1 MTSGYSESGK
11 YAFLWDLSDEELE
24 RLLQQEFAA
33 ADDRELDED
42 YFAAIAEVMKSRE
55 KETPEDREEA
65 EAAWKDFQENYVGQ
79 SDAYESVPLPE
90 TESSTMHQIH
100 HRRRRPRLSRGVRI
114 SVIIVVLICV
124 LGGIASATGWFQAII
139 TWTTETFGFTGRG
152 AKQQSELLTDDP
164 YEELRNTLADYT
176 ELALV
181 PTWAPE
187 GTQMEKS
194 VRITEGQEK
203 TIIKC
208 SYQYND
214 RLFLIT
220 FCIYEQKP
228 EEYLW
233 DYEKSEQASAY
244 EHNGT
249 EYSIADNKTNCTAIW
264 YQDNVEGMIQ
274 GELSY
279 EDLIQMVDSI

>member
-33 ADDRELDED
+33 SDDRELDED

-55 KETPEDREEA
+55 RETPEDREEA

-139 TWTTETFGFTGRG
+139 TWTSETFGFANPGV
-152 AKQQSELLTDDP
+152 KQQSEQLFEDP
-164 YEELRNTLADYT
+164 YAKLRSTLTNYT
-176 ELALV
+176 DLALV

-187 GTQMEKS
+187 GTQVEDD
-194 VRITEGQEK
+194 VRVVEGQEK
-203 TIIKC
+203 TTVRC
-208 SYQYND
+208 TYQCND
-214 RLFLIT
+214 KFFSLT
-220 FCIYEQKP
+220 FWIYENKP
-228 EEYLW
+228 DEYPTE
-233 DYEKSEQASAY
+233 YEQSEQASAHA
-244 EHNGT
+244 HNGI
-249 EYSIADNKTNCTAIW
+249 EYYITDNKANCTAIW

-279 EDLIQMVDSI
+279 EELIQMVDSI